1 MKIYFCGSI
10 RAGRQD
16 ADLYLRLITQL
27 KTYGEVLTEHVGAKG
42 LENGEKNNTDKFIHD
57 RDVDWLK
64 QCDVV
69 VAEVTQPSLGV
80 GYEIGRAIDMGKRIL
95 CLFRPA
101 PDKRL
106 SAMIAGADNGS
117 SFIVKNYQEEQAAQI
132 FSDFFK

>member
-42 LENGEKNNTDKFIHD
+42 LEN
-57 RDVDWLK
+57 
-64 QCDVV
+64 VV